1 MANRVNKVINGTAA
15 DEPSDHRTQFKRKK
29 IPSINLELKKKV
41 ITFDKGD
48 GYSNNIENDNYTNS
62 HEDHKDNDTDDDKDH
77 RNYNDDDDD
86 NNDDNDNNPFFLDA
100 YLLWHKISHNMALD
114 LL

>member
-1 MANRVNKVINGTAA
+1 MINGTAA

-29 IPSINLELKKKV
+29 IPNINLELKKKV

-62 HEDHKDNDTDDDKDH
+62 HEDHKDNDDDKDH

-100 YLLWHKISHNMALD
+100 YLL
-114 LL
+114 